1 MMQSTVL
8 PNTDVN
14 TKSKQKHPTTD
25 WQQHDSHTCPRCPRL
40 RPVYTTHPADMQ
52 QAPRPLIRSTG
63 KRNPNVKNQAEYS
76 NRIDTLFH
84 IWQGAPNSNRPS
96 LPQEQAIIRCRK
108 AMSLKQHANPNI
120 STLKKENCQD
130 VLRISPNVC
139 LSYNICTGNGSGSL
153 IIKLY

>member
-1 MMQSTVL
+1 MYFKKKKNYNRWCKALYCQTLMSIPKANRSTQ
-8 PNTDVN
+8 TVN
-14 TKSKQKHPTTD
+14 
-25 WQQHDSHTCPRCPRL
+25 WQRHDSHTCPHCPSL

-52 QAPRPLIRSTG
+52 HAPRPLTRSTG
-63 KRNPNVKNQAEYS
+63 KMNPNVKNQAEYS

-130 VLRISPNVC
+130 VGIMP
-139 LSYNICTGNGSGSL
+139 SYPSYL
-153 IIKLY
+153 QQ